1 MVFYNSSN
9 ADNSWLMAD
18 RESQICH
25 RKTLNVMY
33 ARLILCFI
41 SISRTKC
48 ILSDA
53 KKKKRHHQQKTND
66 QNKRAQSL
74 EKNSKCHKHT
84 EGLAIF
90 PPG

>member
-53 KKKKRHHQQKTND
+53 KKKKKDTTNKKQMTKT
-66 QNKRAQSL
+66 KEPKA
-74 EKNSKCHKHT
+74 
-84 EGLAIF
+84 
-90 PPG
+90 

>member
-1 MVFYNSSN
+1 M
-9 ADNSWLMAD
+9 
-18 RESQICH
+18 Q
-25 RKTLNVMY
+25 K
-33 ARLILCFI
+33 
-41 SISRTKC
+41 
-48 ILSDA
+48 
-53 KKKKRHHQQKTND
+53 KKKKRHQQQKTND